1 MAPRISHTA
10 QGYTIPSK
18 HTSIA
23 KTKNQQ
29 YTILYKNTY
38 AYLAIYTLKSY
49 TEFMIQTGS
58 KKVAIHNLRN
68 QDSGLPKKLV
78 PFIWY
83 FVREYRFAFYLHCIL
98 GFAAGLYWPFNSLLV
113 KNLINLLPTVNN
125 TNLSTLILPSTFI
138 VLNFIVFD
146 NFTWRIIGYIRATVI
161 PLMVGRIIRESM
173 DYVLGKSHEFFQD
186 SMSGK
191 VANQIQSLA
200 EGIERMIVYI
210 GPDIVRFIITMISAM
225 IVSYST
231 KPILFFIFITWAV
244 LFISLT
250 TIRYKQFVGLSGV
263 YASGKSTVV
272 GELVDSMSNQSNI
285 RVFARKSYEILR
297 MRPILQRYEKAYR
310 NMYFEYFI
318 ISCIQGGL
326 IGIMMGCSCFFL
338 AHLYGKR
345 LVTIGDFALIL
356 GLSMEA
362 GYHAWY
368 MMYKMQE
375 CAQEIGKCNQS
386 LKSLMV
392 PLEIKDKVDAVKL
405 ECSNGAITFKHVS
418 FNYKASKPL
427 FKNVVLEIKPKQK
440 VGLVGYSG
448 GGKSTFVNL
457 ILRLYD
463 VNSGA
468 ILIDGQDTTDVT
480 QDSLRANISMIPQ
493 DTSLFN
499 RSLMENIRYGRIEA
513 TDEEV
518 IEAAKKAHAH
528 DFITKLHDGYDSLV
542 GERGVKL
549 SGGQRQRIA
558 IARAMLKNAPILI
571 LDEAT
576 SQLDSVTENL
586 IQNSLLDL
594 LQNKTTIVI
603 AHRLS
608 TLLSMDRIMFFDKG
622 EIVEDGT
629 HEELIEKN
637 GLYKKLWDTQVGGF
651 VVDSVDL

>member
-1 MAPRISHTA
+1 
-10 QGYTIPSK
+10 
-18 HTSIA
+18 
-23 KTKNQQ
+23 
-29 YTILYKNTY
+29 
-38 AYLAIYTLKSY
+38 
-49 TEFMIQTGS
+49 
-58 KKVAIHNLRN
+58 
-68 QDSGLPKKLV
+68 
-78 PFIWY
+78 
-83 FVREYRFAFYLHCIL
+83 
-98 GFAAGLYWPFNSLLV
+98 V

-125 TNLSTLILPSTFI
+125 TNLSALILPSTLI
-138 VLNFIVFD
+138 VLNFIVCD
-146 NFTWRIIGYIRATVI
+146 NFTWRGIGYIRATVI
-161 PLMVGRIIRESM
+161 PLMIGRIIRESM
-173 DYVLGKSHEFFQD
+173 DYVLGKSHEFFQE

-200 EGIERMIVYI
+200 EGIKSII
-210 GPDIVRFIITMISAM
+210 GDTTPDFLRCSITIITSLV
-225 IVSYST
+225 VSYSVN
-231 KPILFFIFITWAV
+231 PIFCLILTIWCV
-244 LFISLT
+244 LFVGIS
-250 TIRYKQFVGLSGV
+250 IVMYKNSILLSGKK
-263 YASGKSTVV
+263 ASEESTVV

-297 MRPILQRYEKAYR
+297 MRPILHRYEKAYR
-310 NMYFEYFI
+310 NMCFYDLMTQ
-318 ISCIQGGL
+318 CIQATLTFIMLTCSICTL
-326 IGIMMGCSCFFL
+326 ID
-338 AHLYGKR
+338 LYGKH
-345 LVTIGDFALIL
+345 LITIGDFASIWGFYLYTAYIT
-356 GLSMEA
+356 
-362 GYHAWY
+362 WY
-368 MMYKMQE
+368 GMLKVQE

-463 VNSGA
+463 LNSGA
-468 ILIDGQDTTDVT
+468 ILIDGQDITDVT

-622 EIVEDGT
+622 EIIEDGT

>member
-1 MAPRISHTA
+1 
-10 QGYTIPSK
+10 
-18 HTSIA
+18 
-23 KTKNQQ
+23 
-29 YTILYKNTY
+29 
-38 AYLAIYTLKSY
+38 
-49 TEFMIQTGS
+49 MIQTGS
-58 KKVAIHNLRN
+58 KKVAIYQVTTNGNR
-68 QDSGLPKKLV
+68 LPKTLDS
-78 PFIWY
+78 FIWY

-173 DYVLGKSHEFFQD
+173 DYVLGKSHEFFQE

-191 VANQIQSLA
+191 VANQIQNLA
-200 EGIERMIVYI
+200 EGIKSII
-210 GPDIVRFIITMISAM
+210 ADNTPDFLRCSITIIASLV
-225 IVSYST
+225 VSYSVN
-231 KPILFFIFITWAV
+231 PIFCLILTIWCV
-244 LFISLT
+244 LFVGIS
-250 TIRYKQFVGLSGV
+250 IVMYKNSILLSGKK
-263 YASGKSTVV
+263 ASEEAIVV

-405 ECSNGAITFKHVS
+405 ECSNGAITFKH
-418 FNYKASKPL
+418 
-427 FKNVVLEIKPKQK
+427 VVLEIKPKQK

>member
-1 MAPRISHTA
+1 
-10 QGYTIPSK
+10 
-18 HTSIA
+18 
-23 KTKNQQ
+23 
-29 YTILYKNTY
+29 
-38 AYLAIYTLKSY
+38 
-49 TEFMIQTGS
+49 MIQARS

-83 FVREYRFAFYLHCIL
+83 FLREYRFAFYIHCIL
-98 GFAAGLYWPFNSLLV
+98 GFASGLFWPLHSLLV

-125 TNLSTLILPSTFI
+125 TNLSALILPSTLL
-138 VLNFIVFD
+138 VLNFIVCD
-146 NFTWRIIGYIRATVI
+146 QFTWRGIGYIRATVI
-161 PLMVGRIIRESM
+161 PLMIGRIIRESM

-191 VANQIQSLA
+191 VANQIQNLANGIKSIIGDTTPDFLRCSITIIASL
-200 EGIERMIVYI
+200 V
-210 GPDIVRFIITMISAM
+210 
-225 IVSYST
+225 VSYSVN
-231 KPILFFIFITWAV
+231 PIFCLILTIWCV
-244 LFISLT
+244 LFVGIS
-250 TIRYKQFVGLSGV
+250 IVMYKNSILLSGKK
-263 YASGKSTVV
+263 ASEEAIVM

-297 MRPILQRYEKAYR
+297 MRPILQKYEKAYR
-310 NMYFEYFI
+310 NMHFDYFI

-326 IGIMMGCSCFFL
+326 IGIMMGCSYFFL

-345 LVTIGDFALIL
+345 LVTIGDFTLIL
-356 GLSMEA
+356 GVSMEA

-405 ECSNGAITFKHVS
+405 ECSNGAITFKQVS

-468 ILIDGQDTTDVT
+468 ILIDGQDITDVT
-480 QDSLRANISMIPQ
+480 QDSLRANIAMIPQ

-499 RSLMENIRYGRIEA
+499 RSLMENIRYGRIDA

-528 DFITKLHDGYDSLV
+528 DFITKLHEGYDSLV

-576 SQLDSVTENL
+576 SQLDSVTEHL
-586 IQNSLLDL
+586 IQSSLLDL

-622 EIVEDGT
+622 EIIEDGT
-629 HEELIEKN
+629 HEELIENN

-651 VVDSVDL
+651 LIDSVDL